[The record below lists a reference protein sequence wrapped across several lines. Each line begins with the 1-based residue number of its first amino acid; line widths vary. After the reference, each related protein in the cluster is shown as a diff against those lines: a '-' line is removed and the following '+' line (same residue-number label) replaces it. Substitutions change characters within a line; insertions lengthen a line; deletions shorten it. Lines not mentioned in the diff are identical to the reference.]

1 MGLFVKLSRKRDSIL
16 STIFRFAKNDRM
28 RILFLSL
35 ACLLWTSCGNKTQ
48 PEKSLQEASSGQPP
62 KLVEEKVDSTLAGS
76 WVLDALPQCPTPI
89 NTLFPRQRP
98 SMLIQPELKLI
109 SGTTG
114 CNRFSASIATT
125 GDRLSISDLTRST
138 LICAGD
144 AEPAF
149 LKALE
154 HSVRFSHS
162 SATELKWGTDSVTW
176 MVLRR
181 R

>member
-1 MGLFVKLSRKRDSIL
+1 
-16 STIFRFAKNDRM
+16 M
-28 RILFLSL
+28 RILFVYW
-35 ACLLWTSCGNKTQ
+35 ACLLWASCGNNPQ
-48 PEKSLQEASSGQPP
+48 PEKSLPKAIGGQPP
-62 KLVEEKVDSTLAGS
+62 KLVDEKADTILAGS
-76 WVLDALPQCPTPI
+76 WVLEALPQCPTPI

-98 SMLIQPELKLI
+98 NLLIQPELKLI

-114 CNRFSASIATT
+114 CNRFSASVATT
-125 GDRLSISDLTRST
+125 GNQLSISDLTRST
-138 LICAGD
+138 LVCAGD

-154 HSVRFSHS
+154 HSVRFSLA
-162 SATELKWGTDSVTW
+162 SATEMKWGTDSVTW